1 MKDKI
6 EELLYSVGAFE
17 HYKGYSYFVQAVS
30 LAAENPERLTDVCK
44 EIYAPVAE
52 TNHTTVSNVNKNI
65 RTLRDRFWENGGK
78 ERLIEWTGCS
88 AWKEQK
94 PYPKEFIG
102 IMVRL
107 LENGAEDDSTRK

>member
-6 EELLYSVGAFE
+6 EDLLYSVVAFQ
-17 HYKGYSYFVQAVS
+17 HYKGYSYFVQAVD
-30 LAAENPERLTDVCK
+30 LAAKEPDRLTDVCK
-44 EIYAPVAE
+44 EIYAPIAE
-52 TNHTTVSNVNKNI
+52 KNHTTVSNVNKNI

-78 ERLIEWTGCS
+78 ERLIEWTGCA
-88 AWKEQK
+88 AWEEQK

-107 LENGAEDDSTRK
+107 LEDEAKTD